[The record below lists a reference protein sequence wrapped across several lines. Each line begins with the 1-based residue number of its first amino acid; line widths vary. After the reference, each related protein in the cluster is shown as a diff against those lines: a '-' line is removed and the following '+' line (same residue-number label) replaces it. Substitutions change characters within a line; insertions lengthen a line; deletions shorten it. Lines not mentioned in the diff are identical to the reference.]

1 MQPSKNPKRLT
12 DLKKYEDNLNYKIL
26 NFQLIKRHNTIFI
39 YEEDGKSYYSRIKD
53 FSRLISSQETK
64 NTRKAYFCKNGYHIL
79 QKRNYSIN
87 KFHIVPLMK

>member
-39 YEEDGKSYYSRIKD
+39 YEEDGK
-53 FSRLISSQETK
+53 
-64 NTRKAYFCKNGYHIL
+64 
-79 QKRNYSIN
+79 
-87 KFHIVPLMK
+87 IVLFTY